1 MKKIRLLLV
10 DDENDFLNAYVRR
23 LVRRNV
29 EVSVA
34 CRGRDAV
41 EAVKATDFDVV
52 VLDVM
57 MPGMNGIETL
67 RQIKAV
73 SPALPV
79 IILTGHAKSEAL
91 VEGMECGAFDFL
103 LKPVG
108 TEDLYYKML
117 DAIRSRTL
125 DLV

>member
-29 EVSVA
+29 DVSVA
-34 CRGRDAV
+34 CSGRDAV
-41 EAVKATDFDVV
+41 EAVKAADFDVV

-67 RQIKAV
+67 RQIKAY

-91 VEGMECGAFDFL
+91 VEGMDCGAFDYL

-117 DAIRSRTL
+117 DAVRSRTL